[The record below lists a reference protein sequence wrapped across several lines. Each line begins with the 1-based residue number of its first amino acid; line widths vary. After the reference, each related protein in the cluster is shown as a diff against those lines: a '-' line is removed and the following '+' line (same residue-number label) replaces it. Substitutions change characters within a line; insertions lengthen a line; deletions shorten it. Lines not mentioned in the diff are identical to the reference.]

1 MSIGDPLEGLPRPT
15 GSADGLAGI
24 ARNWTSGSQVLGHTS
39 QTMEQMTGRV
49 LAQAWSGPA
58 AMACASACVNDA
70 ALVAMTADAYEI
82 AGGALQKYAAAL
94 SAAQSQWDRARRL
107 ADEAVS
113 DETTQNSPAHQQ
125 KMLLQGAPLLIGA
138 TYVSPLRA
146 QARQLAQDAITDV
159 KNAGTTAA
167 GAMQATLKPF
177 LPPPPKPKPKPASHW
192 YSPVTSFLGGAW
204 DGVKDPVVMVGGLV
218 GLHGSITKNWSDL
231 GHGLAYGVTHPAK
244 LGEGLIDWQDLS
256 SGNYSRWAGN
266 LLPTVAATVLSGGAA
281 AGVKGADAVGIAGK
295 TGEELNDLSDA
306 DKVAAL
312 TKGEDL
318 VPGSVG
324 KEVPSQFMTDDGRL
338 DYSKVFDKELQ
349 NFSSIDH
356 IGPTTLD
363 HDLYLANVHD
373 PSAIL
378 SQVGKGGR
386 SLKFSAPLDEV
397 LGSSRG
403 GYLQRLALV
412 PQWGKRTA
420 MSIIHIPAGTDIDA
434 AIGGT
439 ASKISHLTIHGH
451 EFEDINIGTKA
462 GGGTQVLLKN
472 VDKDW
477 VVWTGKAPWPS
488 TAQIAAHAAAG
499 GATVRVPD
507 ALSDVSQ
514 GN

>member
-1 MSIGDPLEGLPRPT
+1 MSLGDPLDGLPRPT
-15 GSADGLAGI
+15 GSADALAGI
-24 ARNWTSGSQVLGHTS
+24 ARSWTGGSQVLGHTS
-39 QTMEQMTGRV
+39 QSMEQMTGRV

-58 AMACASACVNDA
+58 AMACASSCVNDA

-82 AGGALQKYAAAL
+82 AGGALQKYSGAL
-94 SAAQSQWDRARRL
+94 SAAQAQWDRARRL

-113 DETTQNSPAHQQ
+113 DETTQNSAAHQQ
-125 KMLLQGAPLLIGA
+125 KMMLQGAPLLIGA
-138 TYVSPLRA
+138 TYVSPLRS

-159 KNAGTTAA
+159 KTAGATAA
-167 GAMQATLKPF
+167 SAMQSTLKPF

-192 YSPVTSFLGGAW
+192 YSPVTSFVGGAW
-204 DGVKDPVVMVGGLV
+204 DGVKDPVVMIGGLV

-281 AGVKGADAVGIAGK
+281 AGVKGADTVGLAGK

-324 KEVPSQFMTDDGRL
+324 QDAITGEHLTADGRL
-338 DYSKVFDKELQ
+338 DYSYKFDEELK
-349 NFSSIDH
+349 NFTHIDQA
-356 IGPTTLD
+356 GTTTLD
-363 HDLYLANVHD
+363 TDKWLVNVHNGKI
-373 PSAIL
+373 PL
-378 SQVGKGGR
+378 SGGR
-386 SLKFSAPLDEV
+386 SLKYTTSVDDV
-397 LGSSRG
+397 LANSRG
-403 GYLQRLALV
+403 GFLNKLALI
-412 PQWGKRTA
+412 PDWGKRTDV
-420 MSIIHIPAGTDIDA
+420 SVLHIPAGTEVDMT
-434 AIGGT
+434 IGGT
-439 ASKISHLTIHGH
+439 ERQLGHLRIGEHTFSHVPVGYK
-451 EFEDINIGTKA
+451 D
-462 GGGTQVLLKN
+462 GGGLQVYLKS
-472 VDKDW
+472 VSKDW

-488 TAQIAAHAAAG
+488 TSTILTHAAAG
-499 GATVRVPD
+499 GATIRVPD
-507 ALSDVSQ
+507 ALADVSQ